1 MSTQKI
7 VMGRGKM
14 LIMIGGSGPEDTSQL
29 VAALN
34 LEGFEVVLVDEVVK
48 ARDSFNAHMAKH
60 ANEVTAE
67 LEMQFPDYRIEDLER
82 VFSLERRPLTM
93 ADFVIPEPYPYQRPT
108 LKQGKGDKRKGRRDR
123 WRHVGGR
130 P

>member
-34 LEGFEVVLVDEVVK
+34 VEGFEVVLVDEVVK
-48 ARDSFNAHMAKH
+48 ARDSFNAHMA
-60 ANEVTAE
+60 NEVTAE
-67 LEMQFPDYRIEDLER
+67 LGVQFPDYRIEDLER
-82 VFSLERRPLTM
+82 VFSLGRGPLTM
-93 ADFVIPEPYPYQRPT
+93 ADFVIPEPYLRPPP
-108 LKQGKGDKRKGRRDR
+108 KMSKGAKHKGRRDR

>member
-14 LIMIGGSGPEDTSQL
+14 LIMVGGAGPEDTSQL

-34 LEGFEVVLVDEVVK
+34 VEGFEVVLVDEVVK
-48 ARDSFNAHMAKH
+48 ARDSFNAHMA
-60 ANEVTAE
+60 NEVTAE
-67 LEMQFPDYRIEDLER
+67 LGVQFPDYRIEDLER
-82 VFSLERRPLTM
+82 VFSLGRGPLTA

-108 LKQGKGDKRKGRRDR
+108 LKQGKGAKHKGRRDR

>member
-34 LEGFEVVLVDEVVK
+34 VEGFEVVLVDEVER
-48 ARDSFNAHMAKH
+48 ARDSFNAHMA
-60 ANEVTAE
+60 NEVIAE
-67 LEMQFPDYRIEDLER
+67 LGVQFPDYRIEDLER
-82 VFSLERRPLTM
+82 VFSLGRGPLTA
-93 ADFVIPEPYPYQRPT
+93 ADFGIPEPYLRPPS
-108 LKQGKGDKRKGRRDR
+108 KMSKGAKHKGRRDR

>member
-1 MSTQKI
+1 MSSQKI

-14 LIMIGGSGPEDTSQL
+14 LIMVGGAGPEDTSQL

-34 LEGFEVVLVDEVVK
+34 VEGFEVVLVDEVVK
-48 ARDSFNAHMAKH
+48 ARDSFNAHMA
-60 ANEVTAE
+60 NEVIAE
-67 LEMQFPDYRIEDLER
+67 LGVQFPDYRIEDLER
-82 VFSLERRPLTM
+82 VFSLGRGPLTA
-93 ADFVIPEPYPYQRPT
+93 ADFVIPEPYLRQPP
-108 LKQGKGDKRKGRRDR
+108 KMSKGAKHKGRRDR

>member
-1 MSTQKI
+1 MSTKKI

-14 LIMIGGSGPEDTSQL
+14 LTMVGGSGPEDTSQL

-34 LEGFEVVLVDEVVK
+34 VEGFEAVLVDEVVK
-48 ARDSFNAHMAKH
+48 ARDSFNAHMA
-60 ANEVTAE
+60 NEVTAE
-67 LEMQFPDYRIEDLER
+67 LAVQFPDYRIEDLER
-82 VFSLERRPLTM
+82 VFSLGPLTM
-93 ADFVIPEPYPYQRPT
+93 AECLVPEPYQRPT
-108 LKQGKGDKRKGRRDR
+108 LKQSKGAKHKGRRDR

>member
-1 MSTQKI
+1 
-7 VMGRGKM
+7 MGRGKM
-14 LIMIGGSGPEDTSQL
+14 LIMVGGSGPEDTSQL
-29 VAALN
+29 AAALN
-34 LEGFEVVLVDEVVK
+34 VEGFEVVLVDEVVK
-48 ARDSFNAHMAKH
+48 ARDSFNAHM

-82 VFSLERRPLTM
+82 VFSLERRPLTA
-93 ADFVIPEPYPYQRPT
+93 ADFVIPEPYLRPPP
-108 LKQGKGDKRKGRRDR
+108 KMSKGAKHKGRRDR

>member
-1 MSTQKI
+1 MSSQKI

-34 LEGFEVVLVDEVVK
+34 VEGFEVVLVDEVVK
-48 ARDSFNAHMAKH
+48 ARDSFNAHMA
-60 ANEVTAE
+60 NEVIAE
-67 LEMQFPDYRIEDLER
+67 LGVQFPGYRIEDLER
-82 VFSLERRPLTM
+82 VFSLERRPLTA
-93 ADFVIPEPYPYQRPT
+93 ADFVIPEPNLRPPP
-108 LKQGKGDKRKGRRDR
+108 KMSKGAKHKGRRDR

>member
-14 LIMIGGSGPEDTSQL
+14 LIMIGWAGPEDTSQL

-34 LEGFEVVLVDEVVK
+34 VEGFEVVLVDEVVK
-48 ARDSFNAHMAKH
+48 ARDSFNAHMA
-60 ANEVTAE
+60 NEVTAE
-67 LEMQFPDYRIEDLER
+67 LGVQFPDYRIEDLER
-82 VFSLERRPLTM
+82 VFSLERRPLTA
-93 ADFVIPEPYPYQRPT
+93 ADFVIPEPYLRPPP
-108 LKQGKGDKRKGRRDR
+108 KMSKGAKHKGRRDR

>member
-1 MSTQKI
+1 MSSQKI

-14 LIMIGGSGPEDTSQL
+14 LIMVGWSGPEDTSQL

-34 LEGFEVVLVDEVVK
+34 VEGFEVVLVDEVVK
-48 ARDSFNAHMAKH
+48 ARDSFNAHMA
-60 ANEVTAE
+60 NEVTAE
-67 LEMQFPDYRIEDLER
+67 LGVQFPDYRIEDLER
-82 VFSLERRPLTM
+82 VFSLGRGPLTA
-93 ADFVIPEPYPYQRPT
+93 ADFVIPEPYLRPPP
-108 LKQGKGDKRKGRRDR
+108 KMSKGAKHKGRRDR

>member
-14 LIMIGGSGPEDTSQL
+14 LILVGGSDPQDTSNL

-34 LEGFEVVLVDEVVK
+34 VEGFEVVLVDEVVR
-48 ARDSFNAHMAKH
+48 ARDSFNAHMSKDVA
-60 ANEVTAE
+60 VE

-82 VFSLERRPLTM
+82 VFSLGSLTM
-93 ADFVIPEPYPYQRPT
+93 AECLVPEPYPYQRPM
-108 LKQGKGDKRKGRRDR
+108 LKQSKGDKHKGRRDR

>member
-34 LEGFEVVLVDEVVK
+34 VEGFEAVLVDEVVT
-48 ARDSFNAHMAKH
+48 ARDRVNAHM

-67 LEMQFPDYRIEDLER
+67 LGVQFPDYRIEELER
-82 VFSLERRPLTM
+82 VGSLERRPLTA
-93 ADFVIPEPYPYQRPT
+93 ADFVIPEPYLRPPP
-108 LKQGKGDKRKGRRDR
+108 KMSKGAKHKGRRDR

>member
-1 MSTQKI
+1 MSSQKI

-14 LIMIGGSGPEDTSQL
+14 LIMVGGAGPEDTSQL

-34 LEGFEVVLVDEVVK
+34 VEGFEVVLVDEVER
-48 ARDSFNAHMAKH
+48 ARDSFNAHMA
-60 ANEVTAE
+60 NEVTAE
-67 LEMQFPDYRIEDLER
+67 LGVHFHDYRIEDLER
-82 VFSLERRPLTM
+82 AFSLERRPLTM
-93 ADFVIPEPYPYQRPT
+93 ADFVIPEPYLRPPP
-108 LKQGKGDKRKGRRDR
+108 KMSKGAKHKGRRDR

>member
-1 MSTQKI
+1 
-7 VMGRGKM
+7 M

-34 LEGFEVVLVDEVVK
+34 VEGFEVVLVDEVVK
-48 ARDSFNAHMAKH
+48 ARDSFNAHMA
-60 ANEVTAE
+60 NEVIAE
-67 LEMQFPDYRIEDLER
+67 LGVQFPDYRIEDLER
-82 VFSLERRPLTM
+82 VFSLERRPLTA
-93 ADFVIPEPYPYQRPT
+93 ADFVIPEPYLRPPP
-108 LKQGKGDKRKGRRDR
+108 KMSKGAKHKGRRDR